1 MKRLVL
7 SLSLIAALAVILTTG
22 NHEINFHR
30 QGAILVA
37 DGGSP
42 PPRPW
47 PPPPMKL
54 RIIPPAG

>member
-30 QGAILVA
+30 QGANLVA
-37 DGGSP
+37 DGSNP
-42 PPRPW
+42 PPKPW
-47 PPPPMKL
+47 PPPPMQL
-54 RIIPPAG
+54 GSIPHAG

>member
-30 QGAILVA
+30 QSAIQVA
-37 DGGSP
+37 DGGNP
-42 PPRPW
+42 PPPPW
-47 PPPPMKL
+47 PPKSSKPRIVPPV
-54 RIIPPAG
+54 A